1 MYNLGI
7 HFGTSFTFECIDYD
21 AQRQIDRAK
30 SIIFYDAIGSPLT
43 VHISGNQTL
52 VQQLAKY
59 LAKCGIPYI
68 LGKIPACKEDG
79 LYQRFLHTHVIP
91 NNR

>member
-7 HFGTSFTFECIDYD
+7 HFGTTFVFNRIDYD
-21 AQRQIDRAK
+21 ARQQLDSAK
-30 SIIFYDAIGSPLT
+30 SIIFYDVIGSPIT

-52 VQQLAKY
+52 VQQLAKD
-59 LAKCGIPYI
+59 LGVARIPYTT
-68 LGKIPACKEDG
+68 GKRLPALKN
-79 LYQRFLHTHVIP
+79 HTHVIP

>member
-7 HFGTSFTFECIDYD
+7 HFGTSFAFDHIDYD
-21 AQRQIDRAK
+21 ARQQLDSAK
-30 SIIFYDAIGSPLT
+30 SIIFYDAIGSPIT
-43 VHISGNQTL
+43 VHITGNQTL
-52 VQQLAKY
+52 VQQLAKD
-59 LAKCGIPYI
+59 LAKCAIPYI
-68 LGKIPACKEDG
+68 LGKIPPRKEDG